1 MLSQLIAYG
10 RMIKFSHTVFALP
23 FALMG
28 AWLAARGVPSAETAG
43 WIVAAMVGAR
53 SAAMGMNRLADRHI
67 DALNPRTRE
76 RALPRGD
83 ISPQAT
89 RLFIVAA
96 VALLELAAWRLNP
109 LCLQLSPIALAVL
122 FGYSYSKRF
131 TVFSHLI
138 LGVALGLAPLGAW
151 IAVTGRFDPAIVVLG
166 LGVVCWVAGFDTIY
180 ALQDLNFDRHAGLRS
195 LPARFG
201 VRPALWIA
209 RLLHFAAFCC
219 FAFVERLFHLG
230 PAYDLGLFLV
240 AGLMVYEH
248 TLVRGGRLVHIERAF
263 FTLNGYI
270 SVTLFAFTI
279 LDFAL

>member
-1 MLSQLIAYG
+1 MLSDIIAYG

-28 AWLAARGVPSAETAG
+28 AWLAAGGVPAADKAG
-43 WIVAAMVGAR
+43 WIVVAMVGAR
-53 SAAMGMNRLADRHI
+53 SAAMGMNRLVDRHI
-67 DALNPRTRE
+67 DALNPRTRDRE
-76 RALPRGD
+76 LPRGG

-89 RLFIVAA
+89 RLFILAA

-131 TVFSHLI
+131 TALSHLI

-151 IAVTGRFDPAIVVLG
+151 IAVTGRFDPAIVVLC
-166 LGVVCWVAGFDTIY
+166 LGVVGWVAGFDTIY
-180 ALQDLNFDRHAGLRS
+180 ALQDLDFDRYAGLRS
-195 LPARFG
+195 LPARLG

-219 FAFVERLFHLG
+219 FAFVERLFRLG
-230 PAYDLGLFLV
+230 PAYDLGLLVV